1 MAFDGETKSNCSH
14 VASHVDV
21 ALSHVDVA
29 LSRQEMVEWLATEL
43 TDELTCENLKERTVL
58 MRLNALRRY
67 IGLCISGTGK
77 LSLSQVFS
85 NADMMRSFLLAEPIS
100 SRSHSISALLK
111 VNSILQQ
118 QAGRQCPNYDKLVH
132 EIPLFLAKART
143 TAVRVYR
150 KALVA
155 SKDVKARLA
164 IECAKLHQAGSPY
177 KLLQSCIRDQVP
189 RFYLLGRAA
198 LSYKYEV
205 RLHAQAGDA
214 AALLSE
220 LKRPTFC
227 SQYEPPLLEEPLSD
241 DEADEAGD
249 LLRLTKYPSVWLN
262 EATAILFLAIQ
273 CCVKPERG
281 SCVPPLYLPAFFLQ
295 ALFFSFPL
303 PFQRNLFWQ

>member
-118 QAGRQCPNYDKLVH
+118 QAGRQCPNYDKLEKPGKLQSVS
-132 EIPLFLAKART
+132 T
-143 TAVRVYR
+143 
-150 KALVA
+150 
-155 SKDVKARLA
+155 ARL
-164 IECAKLHQAGSPY
+164 L
-177 KLLQSCIRDQVP
+177 LLQRMSRLDLQLNVPSSTRLVLPTSSCSPVFEIKFHACICWEELLLATNMKCAYTP
-189 RFYLLGRAA
+189 RQ
-198 LSYKYEV
+198 EM
-205 RLHAQAGDA
+205 Q
-214 AALLSE
+214 
-220 LKRPTFC
+220 
-227 SQYEPPLLEEPLSD
+227 
-241 DEADEAGD
+241 
-249 LLRLTKYPSVWLN
+249 LR
-262 EATAILFLAIQ
+262 
-273 CCVKPERG
+273 CCQ
-281 SCVPPLYLPAFFLQ
+281 S
-295 ALFFSFPL
+295 
-303 PFQRNLFWQ
+303 